1 MQPMRSCVMEW
12 RGFPFFFPCGWVGW
26 WGLRGGLFPSCVWCG
41 EWTVHFPLGQRTFHA
56 RFYFLGRG
64 AAGGVKAISFQV
76 SDMFPKMFPLAPHF
90 YPVCF
95 GKCCPSFTYIYLSQ
109 REGALN
115 FWIEPSILGTFH
127 SFIFFEWW
135 ANQIGL
141 LKSSPPPK
149 LNLGCA

>member
-1 MQPMRSCVMEW
+1 MLLGRVFLGRDKNSGSQFQDQNFHATNEKLCDGVK
-12 RGFPFFFPCGWVGW
+12 GLPFFFPLWVG
-26 WGLRGGLFPSCVWCG
+26 GLVGTARGFVSKLCLVWRVDCSLSTWTEDFPCKILFFG
-41 EWTVHFPLGQRTFHA
+41 G
-56 RFYFLGRG
+56 GG

-115 FWIEPSILGTFH
+115 F
-127 SFIFFEWW
+127 
-135 ANQIGL
+135 
-141 LKSSPPPK
+141 
-149 LNLGCA
+149 